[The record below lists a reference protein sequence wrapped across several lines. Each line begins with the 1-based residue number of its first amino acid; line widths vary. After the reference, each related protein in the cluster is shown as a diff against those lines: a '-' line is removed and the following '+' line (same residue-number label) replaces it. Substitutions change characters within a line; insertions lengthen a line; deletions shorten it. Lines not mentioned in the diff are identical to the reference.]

1 VKKILLK
8 YPLLKYFLNRYVL
21 ISTVFV
27 VWMLFL
33 DNYSY
38 LQHREL
44 NKEIE
49 ELEENIEYYKAE
61 IKKDS
66 IQIKKLRNPA
76 EIEKYAREKY
86 YMKKTEEDIYIV
98 DFKKDT
104 VN

>member
-1 VKKILLK
+1 M
-8 YPLLKYFLNRYVL
+8 
-21 ISTVFV
+21 

>member
-1 VKKILLK
+1 MKKILLK